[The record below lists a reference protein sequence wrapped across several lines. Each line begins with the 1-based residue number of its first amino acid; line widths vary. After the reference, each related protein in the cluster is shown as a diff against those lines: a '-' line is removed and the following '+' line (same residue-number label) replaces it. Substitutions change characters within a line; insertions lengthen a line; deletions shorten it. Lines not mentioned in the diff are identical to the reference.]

1 MEAGVDETPFSVAEA
16 DGVAHIQ
23 FARPQAANSM
33 TMAFWREFPEAVR
46 RLDSSGKTRALVI
59 SGQGKHF
66 CGGMDLSVFQS
77 AELQAVN
84 AAVDREGFVQT
95 ILELQRAL
103 SVVEEARFPVIAA
116 VQGAC
121 IGAGLDLVAA
131 CDLRYAQEDAYFRI
145 EEINI
150 GMMAD
155 VGSLQRLPH
164 KLPDAILRQMA
175 FTGAALTAPRAK
187 ECGFVNRPRQ
197 RRGCDGARH
206 RRRNRAPRP
215 AGHRRLQAA
224 RSISPAII
232 RSARRWSQAALLQGG
247 IWEPKDIAAAI
258 EARQTKSAAGF
269 ADLKARR

>member
-1 MEAGVDETPFSVAEA
+1 VSETPFIVVDA
-16 DGVAHIQ
+16 DGVAHLQ

-33 TMAFWREFPEAVR
+33 TMAFWRAFPEAVR
-46 RLDSSGKTRALVI
+46 NLDRSGKIRALVI

-77 AELQAVN
+77 PELQAGN
-84 AAVDREGFVQT
+84 ASVDREAFVQT

-131 CDLRYAQEDAYFRI
+131 CDLRYAQADAYFRI

-164 KLPDAILRQMA
+164 KLPDAILREMA
-175 FTGAALTAPRAK
+175 FTGATLTATRAK
-187 ECGFVNRPRQ
+187 EYGFVNDLADDPV
-197 RRGCDGARH
+197 ARALAAAAEIAQ
-206 RRRNRAPRP
+206 RAPLAV
-215 AGHRRLQAA
+215 AGSKRAINFA
-224 RSISPAII
+224 RDHSVAE
-232 RSARRWSQAALLQGG
+232 ALEQAALLQGG
-247 IWEPKDIAAAI
+247 IWETGDVVAAI
-258 EARQTKSAAGF
+258 QARKIKSAAKF
-269 ADLKARR
+269 ADLKPRR

>member
-1 MEAGVDETPFSVAEA
+1 MSETPFTVSES
-16 DGVAHIQ
+16 DGVAHLQ

-33 TMAFWREFPEAVR
+33 TMAFWREFPKAVR
-46 RLDSSGKTRALVI
+46 RLDGTGKTRALVI

-66 CGGMDLSVFQS
+66 CSGMDLSVFQS
-77 AELQAVN
+77 PALQAVN
-84 AAVDREGFVQT
+84 AAIDREAFVQT

-131 CDLRYAQEDAYFRI
+131 CDLRYAQADAYFRI

-164 KLPDAILRQMA
+164 KLPDAILRDMA
-175 FTGAALTAPRAK
+175 FIGATLSAARAK
-187 ECGFVNRPRQ
+187 ECGFVNDLAADSVAQ
-197 RRGCDGARH
+197 ALTVAAEIAR
-206 RRRNRAPRP
+206 RAPLAV
-215 AGHRRLQAA
+215 AGSKRALNYA
-224 RSISPAII
+224 RDHLVAE
-232 RSARRWSQAALLQGG
+232 ALEQAALLQGN

-258 EARQTKSAAGF
+258 EARKTKSAGKF
-269 ADLKARR
+269 ANLKPLPEP

>member
-1 MEAGVDETPFSVAEA
+1 MSETPFTVAES
-16 DGVAHIQ
+16 DGVAHLQ

-46 RLDSSGKTRALVI
+46 ALDRSGKIRALVI

-77 AELQAVN
+77 PDLHAGN
-84 AAVDREGFVQT
+84 AAVDREAFMQT

-131 CDLRYAQEDAYFRI
+131 CDLRYAQMDAYFRI

-164 KLPDAILRQMA
+164 KLPDAILRYMA

-187 ECGFVNRPRQ
+187 ECGFVNALAKDSVAQ
-197 RRGCDGARH
+197 ALATAGEIAQ
-206 RRRNRAPRP
+206 RAPLAI
-215 AGHRRLQAA
+215 AGSKRAINFA
-224 RSISPAII
+224 RDHAV
-232 RSARRWSQAALLQGG
+232 AEALEQAALLQAG
-247 IWEPKDIAAAI
+247 IWETADVLAAI
-258 EARQTKSAAGF
+258 QAKKTKSTAKF
-269 ADLKARR
+269 ADLKPRR

>member
-1 MEAGVDETPFSVAEA
+1 VSETPFTVASA
-16 DGVAHIQ
+16 DGVAHLQ

-33 TMAFWREFPEAVR
+33 TMAVWREFPEAVR
-46 RLDSSGKTRALVI
+46 ELDRSGKVRALVI

-66 CGGMDLSVFQS
+66 CSGMDLSVFES
-77 AELQAVN
+77 PELQAGS
-84 AAVDREGFVQT
+84 ASIDREAFIHT

-131 CDLRYAQEDAYFRI
+131 CDLRYAHTDAYFRI

-187 ECGFVNRPRQ
+187 ECGFVNALAQDPVAQ
-197 RRGCDGARH
+197 ALATGAEIAR
-206 RRRNRAPRP
+206 RAPLAV
-215 AGHRRLQAA
+215 AGSKRAINFA
-224 RSISPAII
+224 RDHSVAD
-232 RSARRWSQAALLQGG
+232 ALEQAALLQGG
-247 IWEPKDIAAAI
+247 IWETADVLAAI
-258 EARQTKSAAGF
+258 QAKKTKSTANF
-269 ADLKARR
+269 ADLKPRR

>member
-1 MEAGVDETPFSVAEA
+1 VSETPFSVAEA

-33 TMAFWREFPEAVR
+33 TMAFWRQFPEAVR
-46 RLDSSGKTRALVI
+46 RLDGAGKTRALVI

-66 CGGMDLSVFQS
+66 CSGMDLSVFQS

-84 AAVDREGFVQT
+84 AAVDREAFVET

-131 CDLRYAQEDAYFRI
+131 CDLRFAQADAYFRI

-164 KLPDAILRQMA
+164 KLPDAILREMA
-175 FTGAALTAPRAK
+175 FTGASLSAARAR
-187 ECGFVNRPRQ
+187 ECGFVNDLADDPIAQ
-197 RRGCDGARH
+197 ALAVAAEIAR
-206 RRRNRAPRP
+206 RAPVAV
-215 AGHRRLQAA
+215 AGSKRALNFA
-224 RSISPAII
+224 RDHSVAE
-232 RSARRWSQAALLQGG
+232 ALEQAALLQGG

-258 EARQTKSAAGF
+258 EARKTKSPAKF
-269 ADLKARR
+269 ADLKPRR

>member
-1 MEAGVDETPFSVAEA
+1 MSETPFTVAET
-16 DGVAHIQ
+16 DGVAHLQ

-46 RLDSSGKTRALVI
+46 QLDRSGKTRALVI

-66 CGGMDLSVFQS
+66 CSGMDLSVFQS
-77 AELQAVN
+77 PELQAGN
-84 AAVDREGFVQT
+84 AAADREAFVET

-121 IGAGLDLVAA
+121 IGAGLDLAAA
-131 CDLRYAQEDAYFRI
+131 CDLRYAQADAYFRI

-164 KLPDAILRQMA
+164 KLPDAILREMA
-175 FTGAALTAPRAK
+175 FTGATLTAARAK
-187 ECGFVNRPRQ
+187 ECGFVNAIAEDAIAQ
-197 RRGCDGARH
+197 ALATAGEIAQ
-206 RRRNRAPRP
+206 RAPLAVTGSKR
-215 AGHRRLQAA
+215 AINFA
-224 RSISPAII
+224 RDHSVAD
-232 RSARRWSQAALLQGG
+232 ALEQAALLQGN
-247 IWEPKDIAAAI
+247 IWQTRDIVTAI
-258 EARQTKSAAGF
+258 EARKTKSPAKF
-269 ADLKARR
+269 ADLKPRR